1 MPRLHLN
8 LACVH
13 KGAYLDLQ
21 AIRRVGEV
29 LDVLF
34 RQVLEFVNLALSKCQ
49 TRACMTAVAWDLA
62 AHAVAILSIMVTV
75 AVVIAAAGS
84 SALLLAKVDAE
95 LAHDA
100 WIGRY
105 WSCNVGSFGA
115 RLAIRLDVVGSLL
128 VVQAPSLE

>member
-1 MPRLHLN
+1 LH
-8 LACVH
+8 AISRVDEI
-13 KGAYLDLQ
+13 LDFL
-21 AIRRVGEV
+21 
-29 LDVLF
+29 L

-49 TRACMTAVAWDLA
+49 TRACMTAIARDLA
-62 AHAVAILSIMVTV
+62 HAQAVAILPLVVTV

-105 WSCNVGSFGA
+105 LSCHIGIFRD
-115 RLAIRLDVVGSLL
+115 RLAVGLDVVGRLL
-128 VVQAPSLE
+128 VFHAPSME

>member
-21 AIRRVGEV
+21 ATRRVHEV
-29 LDVLF
+29 LDVLL
-34 RQVLEFVNLALSKCQ
+34 RQILEFVNLALSKCQ

-62 AHAVAILSIMVTV
+62 AHAVAILSIVVTV

-100 WIGRY
+100 WIRRY
-105 WSCNVGSFGA
+105 RSCHVGILGV
-115 RLAIRLDVVGSLL
+115 RLAIGLDFVGRLL

>member
-49 TRACMTAVAWDLA
+49 TRACMTAIAWDLA
-62 AHAVAILSIMVTV
+62 AHAVAILSIVVTV
-75 AVVIAAAGS
+75 AVVIAATGS
-84 SALLLAKVDAE
+84 STMLLAKVDAE

-105 WSCNVGSFGA
+105 CHSGISSD
-115 RLAIRLDVVGSLL
+115 RLAVGLDVVGRLL
-128 VVQAPSLE
+128 VVHAPSLE